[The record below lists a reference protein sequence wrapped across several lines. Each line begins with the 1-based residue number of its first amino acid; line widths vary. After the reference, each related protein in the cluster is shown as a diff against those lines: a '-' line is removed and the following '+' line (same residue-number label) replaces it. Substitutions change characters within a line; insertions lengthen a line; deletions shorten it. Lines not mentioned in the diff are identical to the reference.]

1 MIAQKDNLIKHI
13 IKKIHLSKD
22 VFNNRDTLIK
32 NYYLYNI
39 NEYLAGVAG
48 FEPTHA
54 GVRIQSLTAWLHP
67 KVILLCNK
75 IFINASVF

>member
-22 VFNNRDTLIK
+22 VFNREVLIK
-32 NYYLYNI
+32 DYYLYNL
-39 NEYLAGVAG
+39 NECLAGVAG